1 MTTQPPIHSPAR
13 RWLILGVLCLPL
25 LVTVI
30 AATVLNVAL
39 PDLTEELG
47 SSAVQSL
54 WIVDGYSLVLAGL
67 LVAGGTLADRV
78 GRKRTLVIGCALFGV
93 VSLGSV
99 LAGSAGELIAAR
111 GLLGVSAAV
120 IMPSTLSILR
130 NVFTDQRE
138 LGKAV
143 AIWTAV
149 GAAGAAA
156 GPIAGGLLVEH
167 FGWQAAFWAAVPVIA
182 LCVPLVA
189 MFVPESHG
197 YREGKW
203 DIPSVLMS
211 LGGIV
216 GVVYA
221 IKETEHGVSTTAVVA
236 LLIGVVLLVAF
247 VRRQRSL
254 THPLLDLTLFAD
266 RRFTIGAICVLL
278 GMFAQFGP
286 MYFLSQRFQLI
297 QGYGPMAA
305 GIALAP
311 MMLAVLLATP
321 VTTRLM
327 LRIGLRGT
335 LVTGFATAIAGL
347 LVLAAAPASAGYWPL
362 GLGLGV
368 LGLGAGMAVIAATT
382 TLMQVAPPERAGG
395 AAAVQETGYELGAAL
410 GVAVL
415 GSIMNIVYRAGMT
428 DLPDVPETAQHAAHD
443 SMAAATEAAASL
455 GSPSGTALL
464 HHAQDTFLNG
474 LTVVHLACAGALAL
488 AAIAAHVVLRKAP
501 EVKPDAL
508 VSSH

>member
-39 PDLTEELG
+39 PQLTEQLD

-54 WIVDGYSLVLAGL
+54 WIVDSYSLVLAGL

-78 GRKRTLVIGCALFGV
+78 GRKRTLLIGCVLFGV
-93 VSLGSV
+93 VSVGSV
-99 LAGSAGELIAAR
+99 FAGSAGELIAAR
-111 GLLGVSAAV
+111 ALLGLSAAV

-138 LGKAV
+138 LGRAV

-156 GPIAGGLLVEH
+156 GPVAGGLLVEH
-167 FGWQAAFWAAVPVIA
+167 FGWQAAFWAAAPVIA

-189 MFVPESHG
+189 FYVPESHG
-197 YREGKW
+197 YREGRW
-203 DIPSVLMS
+203 DVPSVLLS
-211 LGGIV
+211 LGGVV

-221 IKETEHGVSTTAVVA
+221 IKELGHGLTTTTVAAFVVGVA
-236 LLIGVVLLVAF
+236 LLIAF
-247 VRRQRSL
+247 VVRQRRL
-254 THPLLDLTLFAD
+254 AHPLLDLSLFTD
-266 RRFTIGAICVLL
+266 RRFTIGAMCVLL

-311 MMLAVLLATP
+311 MAIAALFATS

-327 LRIGLRGT
+327 PRIGLRGT
-335 LVTGFATAIAGL
+335 LVTGFGIAIAGL
-347 LVLAAAPASAGYWPL
+347 LILAYVPVSAGYGPL
-362 GLGLGV
+362 GLGLTV

-395 AAAVQETGYELGAAL
+395 AAAIQETGYELGAAL

-415 GSIMNIVYRAGMT
+415 GSLTNVAYRGGMT
-428 DLPDVPETAQHAAHD
+428 SLPEVPKAAQHAARD
-443 SMAAATEAAASL
+443 SMAAATEAAGSL
-455 GSPSGTALL
+455 TGPSGTALL
-464 HHAQDTFLNG
+464 HHAQDAFLHG

-488 AAIAAHVVLRKAP
+488 AAFAAHAVLRKAP
-501 EVKPDAL
+501 EIKPDAL
-508 VSSH
+508 ASSH